1 MKTLVVALALVVG
14 SVTHAQAADDTL
26 TFSYDSTP
34 DISIARLYTDITWKM
49 AEDADD
55 QAAFLRRVD
64 PGGMARLNSIMDS
77 LAYGATVDPHA
88 ILPFVAKYGNSRFKL
103 AYVRLLLT
111 KLIDLYRGV
120 RGPSLVRLTFNSQ
133 GWLTS
138 AEFRDIAKPNDG
150 FTLHHDQLRPF
161 NFHRKDIVW
170 TGR

>member
-103 AYVRLLLT
+103 AYVRVLLT